1 MSIRIPNHEH
11 GPRTRKGNTAV
22 NMRVHEPIEP
32 RVGGP
37 LLRLLK
43 TNPTDAEAAE
53 GTPARII
60 TGSEQPGVLE
70 RIVSHDFGEIL
81 VSESIIATVKDG
93 TRRARRKTTWD
104 EDEAVAKA
112 ECIGS

>member
-1 MSIRIPNHEH
+1 MIDWS
-11 GPRTRKGNTAV
+11 
-22 NMRVHEPIEP
+22 
-32 RVGGP
+32 
-37 LLRLLK
+37 RLFPML
-43 TNPTDAEAAE
+43 
-53 GTPARII
+53 
-60 TGSEQPGVLE
+60 
-70 RIVSHDFGEIL
+70 FGEIL

>member
-1 MSIRIPNHEH
+1 M
-11 GPRTRKGNTAV
+11 
-22 NMRVHEPIEP
+22 
-32 RVGGP
+32 
-37 LLRLLK
+37 L
-43 TNPTDAEAAE
+43 
-53 GTPARII
+53 
-60 TGSEQPGVLE
+60 
-70 RIVSHDFGEIL
+70 FGEIL